1 MKNVNNN
8 SNKSCS
14 VFFIPKVVVTFL
26 NEVIYT
32 EWSMICLA
40 WKTLFSNFYFFL
52 NNLKEFFYL
61 FSPVLSC
68 IGKALHIHVGT
79 HILLDFLANGII
91 TILLI
96 FFQWH
101 YSAVIVGFLSF
112 LLFFFFLFFS
122 FFFLSVFVEHCIVPV
137 VMCLLYLGIYF
148 FLLCRETGVLR
159 FTDKSTSLYHKWGH
173 CQVGICKQLC
183 WQCYKYITYSGKNKI
198 NALVHNHM

>member
-91 TILLI
+91 TILL
-96 FFQWH
+96 
-101 YSAVIVGFLSF
+101 
-112 LLFFFFLFFS
+112 LFFS

-173 CQVGICKQLC
+173 CQIGICKQLC